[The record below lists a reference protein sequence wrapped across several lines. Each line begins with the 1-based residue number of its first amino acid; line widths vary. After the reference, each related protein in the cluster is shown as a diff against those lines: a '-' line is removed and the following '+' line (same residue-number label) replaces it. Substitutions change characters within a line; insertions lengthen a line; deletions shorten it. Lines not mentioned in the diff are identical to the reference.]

1 MISGSLQHRLFVVVL
16 IAAVPVFIAH
26 LATQILSDINTA
38 RQRTDRVTEDVAAA
52 AIPLLKTA
60 LVVGDLATAEETLD
74 NIMHNGQFARMALY
88 GPNGRDVIAE
98 GKTAPFFAAIA
109 APPWFQS
116 MMSIRF
122 PARYF
127 PIEAGSAKYGTLVI
141 ESSSGFLV
149 ADIWRRFL
157 TASLLWLLTISAA
170 LFLLKRFLGKSLKP
184 LEDLAAA
191 AHCFGNGNMNC
202 RATVSDVPE
211 LAETAMAFNSMA
223 ERLKDARVQLEQ
235 RIGDAMRELDS
246 LITRIP
252 AGVYKLKMLA
262 GGGMR
267 YDFVSPHWCDLFEI
281 DAATVYADPEA
292 PLSRIHPDDLGSY
305 IHLSDLAR
313 RSQIP
318 FIWEGRLRPGLRATW
333 LHIESVPNVLES
345 GDILWDGIQYDIS
358 AIKENEAKLDRI
370 AHYDALTG
378 IPNRLLLTDRMQQ
391 AIAQAKRMAT
401 TLAVCYLDL
410 DGFKP
415 VNDTLGHQAGDALL
429 IEIARRLRSAIR
441 GGDTIARIGGDEFV
455 LLLVGLDPTDEYK
468 KALERILVQIAE
480 PVQIG
485 SHSAAVSASIG
496 ITLYPADNS
505 DPDLL
510 LRHADQAMYQA
521 KQAGRNRLRFFEDT
535 IPQ

>member
-16 IAAVPVFIAH
+16 VAAVPVFIAH
-26 LATQILSDINTA
+26 LATQIVSDINTA

-74 NIMHNGQFARMALY
+74 NIMHNGQFSRMALY

-98 GKTAPFFAAIA
+98 GKAASTVATA

-127 PIEAGSAKYGTLVI
+127 AIEAGSAKYGTLAI

-184 LEDLAAA
+184 LEDMAAA
-191 AHCFGNGNMNC
+191 AHCFGNGDMNC

-223 ERLKDARVQLEQ
+223 ERLQDARVQLEQ

-267 YDFVSPHWCDLFEI
+267 YDFVSPHWCDLLEI

-313 RSQIP
+313 RGRIP
-318 FIWEGRLRPGLRATW
+318 FIWEGRLRPGMRAAW

-391 AIAQAKRMAT
+391 AIAQAKRMGT

-415 VNDTLGHQAGDALL
+415 INDTLGHQAGDALL

-455 LLLVGLDPTDEYK
+455 LLLVGLEPTDEYK
-468 KALERILVQIAE
+468 KALERILVQISE

-496 ITLYPADNS
+496 ITLYPTDNS

-521 KQAGRNRLRFFEDT
+521 KQAGRNRLRFFADA
-535 IPQ
+535 IPE